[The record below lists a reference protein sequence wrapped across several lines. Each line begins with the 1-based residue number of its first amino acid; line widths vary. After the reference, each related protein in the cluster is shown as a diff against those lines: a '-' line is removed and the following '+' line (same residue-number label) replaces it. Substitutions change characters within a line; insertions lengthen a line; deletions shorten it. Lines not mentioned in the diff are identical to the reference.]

1 MLKVSSINKAIIAV
15 ALVEVA
21 VDVRIALRLPGT
33 YLDTRQVWVV
43 KVNHQEEI
51 TGISV
56 VRGVV
61 VLMNLN
67 TISVLANPHFLHVV
81 IGKADVDELV
91 ALETTFYVADIFLL
105 AVARVFHHLVVEVS
119 FVFCCLLG
127 FFDHMPHNDDGIVIE
142 DALDIVGTLQG
153 EGCLII
159 LKEGGNDHADA
170 IVPATGLTV
179 EDVNTGGFVETKGD
193 RLYELVG
200 GQPCRD
206 QRR

>member
-105 AVARVFHHLVVEVS
+105 AVARVFHHLVVEVF

-127 FFDHMPHNDDGIVIE
+127 FFDDMAHNDDGIVIE
-142 DALDIVGTLQG
+142 DALDIVGTLQAA
-153 EGCLII
+153 LSRP
-159 LKEGGNDHADA
+159 KA
-170 IVPATGLTV
+170 IDSMSWSAPKVKVTSSTN
-179 EDVNTGGFVETKGD
+179 E
-193 RLYELVG
+193 RLLFLNANFIG
-200 GQPCRD
+200 TLRQMTRPLSW
-206 QRR
+206 